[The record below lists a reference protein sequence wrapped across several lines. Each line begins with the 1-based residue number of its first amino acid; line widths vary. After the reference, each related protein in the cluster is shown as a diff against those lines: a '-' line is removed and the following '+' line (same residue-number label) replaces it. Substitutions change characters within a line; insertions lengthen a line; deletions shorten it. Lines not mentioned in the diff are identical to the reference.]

1 MIPQEELNWMKM
13 TRRAFLASSLPLL
26 AQPRPEEG
34 RKLARQALGALGGE
48 AYRRMHHRIE
58 RGRAYSFY
66 REQLSGLT
74 RATVTSFYEPT
85 PDPAPAS
92 FIGLHERQALGK
104 KLDVVYLYTPQSAHE
119 ITYRGARPQA
129 ADAHAR
135 WKESLLHN
143 VLYILHSRFDESG
156 LSFDAKGSDIY
167 QNQPVDRLE
176 ISDPEGR
183 AVLVLLDAHTH
194 LPLRQSWVRRDPR
207 SGLPIE
213 EVTVFAKY
221 RDIGGGVQWPFVIR
235 RERNGERIFEMF
247 SDQVQVNPEVEA
259 SDFTLPK
266 NVKMLPPAK

>member
-1 MIPQEELNWMKM
+1 MNMN
-13 TRRAFLASSLPLL
+13 RRAFLASALAAPLL
-26 AQPRPEEG
+26 AQLRPEQG
-34 RKLARQALGALGGE
+34 RTLARQALDALGGE

-58 RGRAYSFY
+58 SGRAYSFY

-74 RATVTSFYEPT
+74 RASITTFYEMA

-92 FIGLHERQALGK
+92 FLGLYERQALGK
-104 KLDVVYLYTPQSAHE
+104 KLDVVNLYTPTSAHE
-119 ITYRGARPQA
+119 ITYRGARLQLA
-129 ADAHAR
+129 ETHAR
-135 WKESLLHN
+135 WKESVLHN
-143 VLYILHSRFDESG
+143 VLYILHSRFDEAG
-156 LSFDAKGSDIY
+156 LAFDAKGSDIY

-183 AVLVLLDAHTH
+183 AVLVLLDAHSH
-194 LPLRQSWVRRDPR
+194 LPLRQAWVRRDPR

-247 SDQVQVNPEVEA
+247 SDQIQANPDVEPSA
-259 SDFTLPK
+259 FSIPK
-266 NVKMLPPAK
+266 NMKILPPAK